1 MEADVKRRK
10 EKIEE
15 MKQKVL
21 AEKGLTKQREQ
32 TISRFVNKVHSAY
45 KSKNEDMYIKK
56 LMEIYNEFVREHTD
70 EILENKKKDPETIE
84 ELDRQLHYMEKS
96 IASLKAS
103 TSKNQGKTKMNIN
116 KRRNEN
122 NDLISDLEKVR

>member
-1 MEADVKRRK
+1 
-10 EKIEE
+10 
-15 MKQKVL
+15 
-21 AEKGLTKQREQ
+21 
-32 TISRFVNKVHSAY
+32 
-45 KSKNEDMYIKK
+45 MYIKK
-56 LMEIYNEFVREHTD
+56 LMEIYIEFVREHTD